1 MNTKISVIIP
11 FYNTPHIYLR
21 KAIDKLINQSFQ
33 DFELLLIND
42 GSSQDYSDLIYEY
55 QKVDN
60 RIKFINQQNLGVSAA
75 RNTGIRNAEGEY
87 IVFHDADDFVEN
99 NYLYSLYNEIGKS
112 DLVICG
118 IAAQWYPSTDSY
130 VDIRQFLST
139 PSAYNWVQYT
149 NFTPNKIF
157 KKNIITDNQILF
169 NENIKLGEDALFIAQ
184 YLTYCKLIRTIPQ
197 RLYYYIPHPTS
208 ATKTLDHK
216 YWEYEQQVISHLFNT
231 YPLNED
237 EQHFM
242 QYWLYQ
248 KLFGVINYYLY
259 GKLDENIKIKVI
271 NEVLEHKWFSLIEK
285 ANINTSQQNPYYS
298 DNMKFEIFLM
308 KTFNNRINFIKYLM
322 TDRIFGRKLKSIGKR
337 IYRIINI
344 IN

>member
-1 MNTKISVIIP
+1 
-11 FYNTPHIYLR
+11 
-21 KAIDKLINQSFQ
+21 
-33 DFELLLIND
+33 
-42 GSSQDYSDLIYEY
+42 
-55 QKVDN
+55 
-60 RIKFINQQNLGVSAA
+60 
-75 RNTGIRNAEGEY
+75 
-87 IVFHDADDFVEN
+87 
-99 NYLYSLYNEIGKS
+99 
-112 DLVICG
+112 
-118 IAAQWYPSTDSY
+118 
-130 VDIRQFLST
+130 
-139 PSAYNWVQYT
+139 
-149 NFTPNKIF
+149 
-157 KKNIITDNQILF
+157 
-169 NENIKLGEDALFIAQ
+169 
-184 YLTYCKLIRTIPQ
+184 
-197 RLYYYIPHPTS
+197 
-208 ATKTLDHK
+208 
-216 YWEYEQQVISHLFNT
+216 
-231 YPLNED
+231 
-237 EQHFM
+237 M